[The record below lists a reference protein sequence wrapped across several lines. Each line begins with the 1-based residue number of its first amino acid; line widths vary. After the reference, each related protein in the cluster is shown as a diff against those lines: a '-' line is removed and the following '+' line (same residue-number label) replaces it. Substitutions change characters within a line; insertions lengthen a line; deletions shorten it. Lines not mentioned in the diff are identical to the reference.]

1 MSKPRI
7 CVVGSGWRFTSGIS
21 YYTCRLSGALA
32 DHAEVS
38 AVLMRHLL
46 PRRLYPGRTR
56 VGQPL
61 AALDYDPRVEVFD
74 GVDWYWGAS
83 IVRAVR
89 LIRRTRPEVLVLQW
103 WTGVVLHSYL
113 VLALAGR
120 SVGARVVVE
129 FHEVEDTGEA
139 RLPLVNALV
148 RHGLRRVLA
157 RSDGFLVHS
166 SFDRSALRQ
175 AYDLTGRPVKVVPH
189 GPYDHH
195 RALHRP
201 SGEPGVCRLLYFGTI
216 RPYKGLEYLIEA
228 WDSLTDAEAA
238 RFRLAVVGET
248 WEGWTRP
255 IEMIEASPHR
265 DRITLVNHY
274 VPDEEVTGFFADA
287 DAVVLPYLRSSASGP
302 LHIAMSNG
310 LPVIV
315 TSVGGLTEAAADY
328 GGAIL
333 VPPGDAAALAAALRE
348 VPERRGARYQDRHS
362 WAPNVAAILSFAA
375 GAADA
380 RSGREDGSDRSDG
393 ADGGAGPGGSSGAS
407 GSGRYSGVRP

>member
-1 MSKPRI
+1 MSEPRTPRI

-21 YYTCRLSGALA
+21 YYTCRLSAALA

-38 AVLMRHLL
+38 AVLMRRLL
-46 PRRLYPGRTR
+46 PRRLYPGRAR
-56 VGQPL
+56 VGQTL
-61 AALDYDPRVEVFD
+61 AALDHDPRVEVLD

-89 LIRRTRPEVLVLQW
+89 LIRRTRPDVLVLEW

-113 VLALAGR
+113 VLVLAGR

-139 RLPLVNALV
+139 RIPLVSALV
-148 RHGLRRVLA
+148 GRGLRTVLA
-157 RSDGFLVHS
+157 RADGFLVHS
-166 SFDRSALRQ
+166 SFDRSVLSQ
-175 AYDLTGRPVKVVPH
+175 TYDLTGRPVKVVPH

-195 RALHRP
+195 RAAHRP
-201 SGEPGVCRLLYFGTI
+201 GAESGVCRLLFFGTI

-228 WDSLTDAEAA
+228 FDALSDAEVSG
-238 RFRLAVVGET
+238 FRLAVVGET

-255 IEMIEASPHR
+255 LELIAASRHR
-265 DRITLVNHY
+265 DRITLVNRY
-274 VPDEEVTGFFADA
+274 VSDEEVTGFFADA

-333 VPPGDAAALAAALRE
+333 VPPGDAAALADALRE
-348 VPERRGARYQDRHS
+348 VPERIGAQYQDRHS
-362 WAPNVAAILSFAA
+362 WEPNVEAVLSFVRSEPAA
-375 GAADA
+375 PEPAA
-380 RSGREDGSDRSDG
+380 SDG
-393 ADGGAGPGGSSGAS
+393 G
-407 GSGRYSGVRP
+407 GVRR